1 MAFSK
6 NHRTPAQLTAFSRA
20 AFQVHV
26 EGYETAGLLP
36 LQESPTL
43 TYSVNIGQSV
53 LPAAASFR
61 SFNTESE
68 VGQLEG
74 GQTAQGKLPPTSI
87 RIPVD
92 EHQELQ
98 MMGLEDA
105 IGAAFDERAER
116 NAQAIGSRFVLAQAE
131 ALATGKV
138 TIAERNLSLEINFGR
153 KPAQTA
159 TAGTLW
165 NAAGADPIADLEGL
179 RQVMNKGVSSV
190 LISRATMSL
199 LQANVEII
207 KLVVGRG
214 TDLPSRVGEADVRS
228 VIRDWGFGEIRVNEQ
243 TIVNRLGVEQ
253 TLFAADQVILLSG
266 SQFGNTKLGIT
277 AESLAPENGISKAEA
292 AGLFSGATHT
302 HDPEGY
308 NVLVSAI
315 GLPVV
320 QAPDNTASLKVA

>member
-1 MAFSK
+1 
-6 NHRTPAQLTAFSRA
+6 
-20 AFQVHV
+20 
-26 EGYETAGLLP
+26 
-36 LQESPTL
+36 
-43 TYSVNIGQSV
+43 
-53 LPAAASFR
+53 
-61 SFNTESE
+61 
-68 VGQLEG
+68 
-74 GQTAQGKLPPTSI
+74 
-87 RIPVD
+87 
-92 EHQELQ
+92 

-277 AESLAPENGISKAEA
+277 AWMELRIIAP
-292 AGLFSGATHT
+292 
-302 HDPEGY
+302 
-308 NVLVSAI
+308 
-315 GLPVV
+315 
-320 QAPDNTASLKVA
+320 